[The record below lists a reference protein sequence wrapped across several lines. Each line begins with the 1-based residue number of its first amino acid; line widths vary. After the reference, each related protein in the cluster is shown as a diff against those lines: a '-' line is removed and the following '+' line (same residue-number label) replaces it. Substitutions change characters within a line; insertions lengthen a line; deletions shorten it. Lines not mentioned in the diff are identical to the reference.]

1 MLSVPEPLPN
11 DPEDVVS
18 ALEFAEHYGKQG
30 DLKEAVRWVRRAAE
44 IAGDTGSDERA
55 LTLARA
61 VADLNISASQPPQAP
76 TPEAQPPAAPQAQ
89 PASDEA
95 PPEIPSLQAQP
106 TPVAQPAPQAQ
117 PQSAELPPP
126 PPLPGAG
133 SASYDPDGD
142 AETRVVDSAQVL
154 ADFHKQSNGNG
165 SALSTPI
172 GGIAGLAPAAVSV
185 PTPVVN
191 SVPTPIAAS
200 VPTPV
205 ATEVE
210 TVPEP
215 PPPPPSPPSAAMVD
229 TAPAPNL
236 EAEDSTPPSRRPV
249 SSMAE
254 LLARKEA
261 EVSSARAA
269 AESAEPTDTTWDEP
283 PPPPPPQAST
293 PPVERRTAHPAADRI
308 STPLIPS
315 QPYLER
321 APVIAPIHQAVR
333 ASIVATAEPGVFVLR
348 VLTADQGP
356 APTGHEVLVVVTDP
370 TSSPFKR

>member
-61 VADLNISASQPPQAP
+61 VADLNISASQPPQP
-76 TPEAQPPAAPQAQ
+76 PPPEEQA
-89 PASDEA
+89 
-95 PPEIPSLQAQP
+95 PEIPPLQAQP
-106 TPVAQPAPQAQ
+106 TPQAEPPLQTQAEPPLQAQ
-117 PQSAELPPP
+117 PTPQAASLELPPP

-133 SASYDPDGD
+133 SATYDPDGD

-172 GGIAGLAPAAVSV
+172 GGIAALGPSAA
-185 PTPVVN
+185 
-191 SVPTPIAAS
+191 SVPTPIAAL

-205 ATEVE
+205 AGAVE
-210 TVPEP
+210 TLPEP
-215 PPPPPSPPSAAMVD
+215 PPPPPAPPSAAMVD
-229 TAPAPNL
+229 TAPAPTP
-236 EAEDSTPPSRRPV
+236 EAEDSIPPSRRPV
-249 SSMAE
+249 GSMAE

-261 EVSSARAA
+261 EVSSAIAA
-269 AESAEPTDTTWDEP
+269 AEGAVSTDTTWDEP
-283 PPPPPPQAST
+283 PPPPPPQPST
-293 PPVERRTAHPAADRI
+293 PPVERRTAHPAANRVT
-308 STPLIPS
+308 TPLIPS
-315 QPYLER
+315 QPYLDR
-321 APVIAPIHQAVR
+321 PPVNAPIHQAVR

-348 VLTADQGP
+348 VLTAEQGP
-356 APTGHEVLVVVTDP
+356 SPTGHEVLVVVTDSN
-370 TSSPFKR
+370 SSPF